1 MFNGAILVG
10 AGERQGG
17 DPFHAIH
24 PATGEKGSIAFSS
37 AMPDDVAEA
46 AALADA
52 AFDSFSTLAP
62 DARATFLE
70 TVADQIV
77 AIGDLLIETAMAES
91 GLPRARLEGERGR
104 NRKQRQHQGDEAGAV
119 RELGRAAAIAA
130 E

>member
-24 PATGEKGSIAFSS
+24 PATGEKGSVAFSS

-91 GLPRARLEGERGR
+91 GLPRARLEGASG
-104 NRKQRQHQGDEAGAV
+104 AGA
-119 RELGRAAAIAA
+119 RRAARGWARG
-130 E
+130 